1 MNKKIKVF
9 GAPAS
14 PYTQKMVSILRYRHI
29 AYEVF
34 MGDVPGRLSRLEG
47 IEPPKPILL
56 PTLLLEDESG
66 KLKATTDT
74 TPIIRRF
81 ENEYSDRK
89 LLPEDPALSFINY
102 LLEDFGDEWVT
113 KYMFHYRWYFDEDA
127 DNAST
132 VLPLSDLA
140 VNMPDEIL
148 KDAKK
153 YIHDRQTGRLWVVG
167 SNDTTADLIDASYK
181 RFLKLMDDHLSISK
195 FLFGEKPS
203 SADFAIYGQLTQL
216 IGFDPT
222 SRKIA
227 YDTALRLVSWQDVMA
242 DLSGHDVENSNW
254 TPLEESPTSLKEIMK
269 EFGRMYVP
277 ALIANASAIMK
288 GDETWETEIDGSLW
302 TQKTFPYQAKC
313 LNWLKDE
320 YKNLASKNKKFI
332 DNFLCETG
340 CELLFH
346 GK

>member
-1 MNKKIKVF
+1 MRKKIKVF

-14 PYTQKMVSILRYRHI
+14 PYTQKMISILRYRHI

-81 ENEYSDRK
+81 ENEYPDRK

-113 KYMFHYRWYFDEDA
+113 KYMMHYRWYFDKDA

-132 VLPLSDLA
+132 ILPLSDLA
-140 VNMPDEIL
+140 VNMPNEIL

-153 YIHDRQTGRLWVVG
+153 YVHDRQTGRLWVVG
-167 SNDTTADLIDASYK
+167 SNDTTADLIDASYI

-222 SRKIA
+222 SREIA

-242 DLSGHDVENSNW
+242 DLSGHDVENSDW
-254 TPLEESPTSLKEIMK
+254 TPLEESPASLKEIMK

-277 ALIANASAIMK
+277 ALLANANAIMK
-288 GDETWETEIDGSLW
+288 GEETWETEIDGSVW
-302 TQKTFPYQAKC
+302 KQRAFPYQAKC
-313 LNWLKDE
+313 LKWIKEEFAALNENDQSRVKT
-320 YKNLASKNKKFI
+320 
-332 DNFLCETG
+332 FLDGTG
-340 CELLFH
+340 CEILL
-346 GK
+346 G

>member
-14 PYTQKMVSILRYRHI
+14 PYTQKMISILRYRHI

-81 ENEYSDRK
+81 ENEYPDRK

-113 KYMFHYRWYFDEDA
+113 KYMFHYRWYFDKDA

-132 VLPLSDLA
+132 ILPLSDLA

-153 YIHDRQTGRLWVVG
+153 YVHDRQTGRLWVVG

-227 YDTALRLVSWQDVMA
+227 YENSLRLVSWLDVMV
-242 DLSGHDVENSNW
+242 DLSGHDVDSSQW
-254 TPLEESPTSLKEIMK
+254 TSLEDSPDSLKAIMK
-269 EFGRMYVP
+269 EFGRVYVP
-277 ALIANASAIMK
+277 ALLENAKAIME
-288 GDETWETEIDGSLW
+288 GQDTWETDIDGSIW
-302 TQKTFPYQAKC
+302 KQKAFPYQAKC
-313 LNWLKDE
+313 LKWIKEEFNSLSEDDQSRVRE
-320 YKNLASKNKKFI
+320 
-332 DNFLCETG
+332 FLDGTG
-340 CELLFH
+340 CEVIL
-346 GK
+346 G

>member
-1 MNKKIKVF
+1 MEKIKVF

-14 PYTQKMVSILRYRHI
+14 PYTQKMISILRYRHI

-34 MGDVPGRLSRLEG
+34 MGDVPGRLNRLDG

-56 PTLLLEDESG
+56 PTLLLKDDSG
-66 KLKATTDT
+66 ELKATTDT

-81 ENEYSDRK
+81 ENEYADRK

-113 KYMFHYRWYFDEDA
+113 KYMMHYRWYFDKDA

-132 VLPLSDLA
+132 ILPLSDLA
-140 VNMPDEIL
+140 VNMPNEIL

-153 YIHDRQTGRLWVVG
+153 YVHDRQTGRLWVVG

-227 YDTALRLVSWQDVMA
+227 YENSLRLVSWLDVMV
-242 DLSGHDVENSNW
+242 DLSGHDVDSSQW
-254 TPLEESPTSLKEIMK
+254 TSLEDSPDSLKAIMK
-269 EFGRMYVP
+269 EFGRVYVP
-277 ALIANASAIMK
+277 ALLENAKAIME
-288 GDETWETEIDGSLW
+288 GQDTWETEIDGSIW
-302 TQKTFPYQAKC
+302 KQKAFPYQAKC
-313 LNWLKDE
+313 LKWIKEEFDSLSEDDQSRVRE
-320 YKNLASKNKKFI
+320 
-332 DNFLCETG
+332 FLDGTG
-340 CELLFH
+340 CEVIL
-346 GK
+346 G

>member
-1 MNKKIKVF
+1 MEKIKVF

-14 PYTQKMVSILRYRHI
+14 PYTQKMISILRYRHI

-34 MGDVPGRLSRLEG
+34 MGDVPGRLNRLDG

-56 PTLLLEDESG
+56 PTLLLKDDSG
-66 KLKATTDT
+66 ELKATTDT

-81 ENEYSDRK
+81 ENEYADRK

-113 KYMFHYRWYFDEDA
+113 KYMMHYRWYFDKDA

-132 VLPLSDLA
+132 ILPLSDLA

-153 YIHDRQTGRLWVVG
+153 YVHDRQTGRLWVVG

-227 YDTALRLVSWQDVMA
+227 YENSLRLVSWLDVMV
-242 DLSGHDVENSNW
+242 DLSGHDVDSSQW
-254 TPLEESPTSLKEIMK
+254 TSLEDSPDSLKAIMK
-269 EFGRMYVP
+269 EFGRVYVP
-277 ALIANASAIMK
+277 ALLENAKAIME
-288 GDETWETEIDGSLW
+288 GQDTWETDIDGSIW
-302 TQKTFPYQAKC
+302 KQKAFPYQAKC
-313 LNWLKDE
+313 LKWIKEEFDSLSEDDQSRVRE
-320 YKNLASKNKKFI
+320 
-332 DNFLCETG
+332 FLDGTG
-340 CELLFH
+340 CEVIL
-346 GK
+346 G

>member
-14 PYTQKMVSILRYRHI
+14 PYTQKMISILRYRHI

-81 ENEYSDRK
+81 ENEYPDRK

-113 KYMFHYRWYFDEDA
+113 KYMMHYRWYFDKDA

-132 VLPLSDLA
+132 ILPLSDLA
-140 VNMPDEIL
+140 VNMPNEIL
-148 KDAKK
+148 RDAKK
-153 YIHDRQTGRLWVVG
+153 YVHDRQTGRLWVVG
-167 SNDTTADLIDASYK
+167 SNDTTADLIDSSYK

-222 SRKIA
+222 SREIA

-242 DLSGHDVENSNW
+242 DLSGHDVENSDW
-254 TPLEESPTSLKEIMK
+254 TPLEESPASLKEIMK

-277 ALIANASAIMK
+277 ALLANANAIMQ
-288 GDETWETEIDGSLW
+288 GEETWETEIDGSVW
-302 TQKTFPYQAKC
+302 KQRAFPYQAKC
-313 LNWLKDE
+313 LKWIKEEFDALNENDQSRVKT
-320 YKNLASKNKKFI
+320 
-332 DNFLCETG
+332 FLDGTG
-340 CELLFH
+340 CEILL
-346 GK
+346 G

>member
-1 MNKKIKVF
+1 
-9 GAPAS
+9 
-14 PYTQKMVSILRYRHI
+14 
-29 AYEVF
+29 
-34 MGDVPGRLSRLEG
+34 
-47 IEPPKPILL
+47 
-56 PTLLLEDESG
+56 
-66 KLKATTDT
+66 
-74 TPIIRRF
+74 
-81 ENEYSDRK
+81 
-89 LLPEDPALSFINY
+89 
-102 LLEDFGDEWVT
+102 
-113 KYMFHYRWYFDEDA
+113 MFHYRWYFDEDA

-277 ALIANASAIMK
+277 ALIANADAIMK
-288 GDETWETEIDGSLW
+288 SEETWEAEIDGSLW
-302 TQKTFPYQAKC
+302 TQKAFPYQAKC
-313 LNWLKDE
+313 LKWIKEEFEELSENDQSRVKT
-320 YKNLASKNKKFI
+320 
-332 DNFLCETG
+332 FLDGTG
-340 CELLFH
+340 CEKLL
-346 GK
+346 G

>member
-14 PYTQKMVSILRYRHI
+14 PYTQKMISILRYRHI

-81 ENEYSDRK
+81 ENEYPDRK

-113 KYMFHYRWYFDEDA
+113 KYMMHYRWYFDKDA

-132 VLPLSDLA
+132 ILPLSDLA
-140 VNMPDEIL
+140 VNMPNEIL
-148 KDAKK
+148 RDAKK
-153 YIHDRQTGRLWVVG
+153 YVHDRQTGRLWVVG
-167 SNDTTADLIDASYK
+167 SNDTTADLIDSSYK

-222 SRKIA
+222 SREIA

-242 DLSGHDVENSNW
+242 DLSGHDVDNSNW
-254 TPLEESPTSLKEIMK
+254 TPLEESPASLKEIMK

-277 ALIANASAIMK
+277 ALLANANAIMQ
-288 GDETWETEIDGSLW
+288 GEETWEAEIDGSVW
-302 TQKTFPYQAKC
+302 KQRAFPYQAKC
-313 LNWLKDE
+313 LKWIKEEFDALNENDQSRVKT
-320 YKNLASKNKKFI
+320 
-332 DNFLCETG
+332 FLDGTG
-340 CELLFH
+340 CEILL
-346 GK
+346 G

>member
-14 PYTQKMVSILRYRHI
+14 PYTQKMISILRYRHI

-81 ENEYSDRK
+81 ENEYPDRK

-113 KYMFHYRWYFDEDA
+113 KYMMHYRWYFDKDA

-132 VLPLSDLA
+132 ILPLSDLA

-153 YIHDRQTGRLWVVG
+153 YVHDRQTGRLWVVG
-167 SNDTTADLIDASYK
+167 SNDTTADLIDSSYK

-222 SRKIA
+222 SREIA

-242 DLSGHDVENSNW
+242 DLSGHDVDNSHW
-254 TPLEESPTSLKEIMK
+254 TPLEESPASLKEIMK
-269 EFGRMYVP
+269 EFGIMYVP
-277 ALIANASAIMK
+277 ALLANANAIMQ
-288 GDETWETEIDGSLW
+288 GEETWEAEIDGSVW
-302 TQKTFPYQAKC
+302 KQRAFPYQAKC
-313 LNWLKDE
+313 LKWIKEEFDALNENDQSRVKT
-320 YKNLASKNKKFI
+320 
-332 DNFLCETG
+332 FLDGTG
-340 CELLFH
+340 CEILL
-346 GK
+346 G

>member
-1 MNKKIKVF
+1 MEKIKVF

-14 PYTQKMVSILRYRHI
+14 PYTQKMISILRYRHI

-34 MGDVPGRLSRLEG
+34 MGDVPGRLNRLDG

-56 PTLLLEDESG
+56 PTLLLKDDSG
-66 KLKATTDT
+66 ELKATTDT

-81 ENEYSDRK
+81 ENEYADRK

-113 KYMFHYRWYFDEDA
+113 KYMMHYRWYFDKDA

-132 VLPLSDLA
+132 ILPLSDLA

-153 YIHDRQTGRLWVVG
+153 YVHDRQTGRLWVVG

-227 YDTALRLVSWQDVMA
+227 YENSLRLVSWLDVMA
-242 DLSGHDVENSNW
+242 DLSGHDVDNSQW
-254 TPLEESPTSLKEIMK
+254 TSLEDSPHSLKAIMK
-269 EFGRMYVP
+269 EFGRVYVP
-277 ALIANASAIMK
+277 ALLENAKAIME
-288 GDETWETEIDGSLW
+288 GQDTWETEIDGSIW
-302 TQKTFPYQAKC
+302 KQKAFPYQAKC
-313 LNWLKDE
+313 LKWIKEEFNSLSEDDQSRVRE
-320 YKNLASKNKKFI
+320 
-332 DNFLCETG
+332 FLDGTG
-340 CELLFH
+340 CEVIL
-346 GK
+346 G

>member
-1 MNKKIKVF
+1 MTKKIKVF
-9 GAPAS
+9 GVPAS
-14 PYTQKMVSILRYRHI
+14 PYTQKMISIWRYRDI
-29 AYEVF
+29 AYEGV
-34 MGDVPGRLSRLEG
+34 MGDVPGRLNRLDG

-56 PTLLLEDESG
+56 PTLLLKDDSG
-66 KLKATTDT
+66 ELKATTDT

-81 ENEYSDRK
+81 ENEYADRK
-89 LLPEDPALSFINY
+89 LLPEDPALSFVNY

-132 VLPLSDLA
+132 LLPLIDLA
-140 VNMPDEIL
+140 VNMPNEIL

-153 YIHDRQTGRLWVVG
+153 YVHDRQTGRLWVVG
-167 SNDTTADLIDASYK
+167 SNETTADLIDASFK

-216 IGFDPT
+216 IGFEPT

-227 YDTALRLVSWQDVMA
+227 YDNSLRLVSWQDVMA
-242 DLSGHDVENSNW
+242 DLSGHDVENSSW
-254 TPLEESPTSLKEIMK
+254 TPLEESPASLKEIMK

-277 ALIANASAIMK
+277 ALIAN
-288 GDETWETEIDGSLW
+288 
-302 TQKTFPYQAKC
+302 
-313 LNWLKDE
+313 
-320 YKNLASKNKKFI
+320 
-332 DNFLCETG
+332 
-340 CELLFH
+340 
-346 GK
+346 

>member
-14 PYTQKMVSILRYRHI
+14 PYTQKMISILRYRHI

-34 MGDVPGRLSRLEG
+34 MGDVPGRLSRLDG

-81 ENEYSDRK
+81 ENEYPDRK

-113 KYMFHYRWYFDEDA
+113 KYMMHYRWYFDKDA

-132 VLPLSDLA
+132 ILPLSDLA

-153 YIHDRQTGRLWVVG
+153 YVHDRQTGRLWVVG
-167 SNDTTADLIDASYK
+167 SNDTTADLIDSSYK

-222 SRKIA
+222 SREIA

-242 DLSGHDVENSNW
+242 DLSGHDVENSYW
-254 TPLEESPTSLKEIMK
+254 TPLEESPASLKEIMK

-277 ALIANASAIMK
+277 ALLANANAIMQ
-288 GDETWETEIDGSLW
+288 GEETWEAEIDGSVW
-302 TQKTFPYQAKC
+302 KQRAFPYQAKC
-313 LNWLKDE
+313 LKWIKEEFDALNENDQSRVKT
-320 YKNLASKNKKFI
+320 
-332 DNFLCETG
+332 FLDGTG
-340 CELLFH
+340 CEILL
-346 GK
+346 G

>member
-14 PYTQKMVSILRYRHI
+14 PYTQKMISILRYRHI

-81 ENEYSDRK
+81 ENEYPDRK

-113 KYMFHYRWYFDEDA
+113 KYMMHYRWYFDKDA

-132 VLPLSDLA
+132 ILPLSDLA

-153 YIHDRQTGRLWVVG
+153 YVHDRQTGRLWVVG
-167 SNDTTADLIDASYK
+167 SNDTTADLIDSSYK

-222 SRKIA
+222 SREIA

-242 DLSGHDVENSNW
+242 DLSGHDVDNSNW
-254 TPLEESPTSLKEIMK
+254 TPLEESPASLKEIMK

-277 ALIANASAIMK
+277 ALLANANAIMQ
-288 GDETWETEIDGSLW
+288 GEETWETEIDGSVW
-302 TQKTFPYQAKC
+302 KQKAFPYQAKC
-313 LNWLKDE
+313 LKWIKEEFAALNENDQSRVKT
-320 YKNLASKNKKFI
+320 
-332 DNFLCETG
+332 FLDGTG
-340 CELLFH
+340 CEILL
-346 GK
+346 G

>member
-1 MNKKIKVF
+1 MTEKIKVF

-14 PYTQKMVSILRYRHI
+14 PYTQKIISILRYRHI
-29 AYEVF
+29 PYEVF
-34 MGDVPGRLSRLEG
+34 WGDALGKLSRLG
-47 IEPPKPILL
+47 DIEPPKPRLL
-56 PTLLLEDESG
+56 PTLLLKDENG
-66 KLKATTDT
+66 KLKATIDT

-81 ENEYSDRK
+81 ENEYPNRK
-89 LLPEDPALSFINY
+89 LLPDDPALSFINY

-132 VLPLSDLA
+132 ILPLSDIA
-140 VNMPDEIL
+140 VNMPDETL
-148 KDAKK
+148 KDVKK
-153 YIHDRQTGRLWVVG
+153 IIHDRQTGRLWVVG
-167 SNDTTADLIDASYK
+167 SNDTTADLIDASYR
-181 RFLKLMDDHLSISK
+181 RFLKLMDDHLSVSK

-227 YDTALRLVSWQDVMA
+227 YDTALRLVSWQDLMA

-254 TPLEESPTSLKEIMK
+254 TLLEESPASLKEIMR

-277 ALIANASAIMK
+277 ALIANANAIMQ
-288 GDETWETEIDGSLW
+288 GEETWETEIDGSVW
-302 TQKTFPYQAKC
+302 KQRAFPYQAKC
-313 LNWLKDE
+313 LKWIKEEFDALNENDQSRVKT
-320 YKNLASKNKKFI
+320 
-332 DNFLCETG
+332 FLDGTG
-340 CELLFH
+340 CEILL
-346 GK
+346 G

>member
-1 MNKKIKVF
+1 MTEKIKVF

-14 PYTQKMVSILRYRHI
+14 PYTQKMISILRYRHI

-74 TPIIRRF
+74 TPIIRKF
-81 ENEYSDRK
+81 ENEYPDRK

-113 KYMFHYRWYFDEDA
+113 KYMFHYRWYFDKDA

-132 VLPLSDLA
+132 ILPLSDHA

-153 YIHDRQTGRLWVVG
+153 YVHDRQTGRLWVVG
-167 SNDTTADLIDASYK
+167 SNDTTADLIDSSYK
-181 RFLKLMDDHLSISK
+181 RFLKLMDDHLSTSK

-222 SRKIA
+222 SREIA

-242 DLSGHDVENSNW
+242 DLSGHDVENSYW
-254 TPLEESPTSLKEIMK
+254 TPLEESPASLKEIMK

-277 ALIANASAIMK
+277 ALLANANAIMK
-288 GDETWETEIDGSLW
+288 GEETWEAEIDGSLW
-302 TQKTFPYQAKC
+302 TQKAFPYQAKC
-313 LNWLKDE
+313 LKWIKEEFEALSEDDQSRVK
-320 YKNLASKNKKFI
+320 A
-332 DNFLCETG
+332 FLDGTG
-340 CELLFH
+340 CEILL
-346 GK
+346 G

>member
-1 MNKKIKVF
+1 MEKIKVF
-9 GAPAS
+9 GVPAS
-14 PYTQKMVSILRYRHI
+14 PYTQKMISILRYRHI

-34 MGDVPGRLSRLEG
+34 MGDVPGRLNRLDG

-56 PTLLLEDESG
+56 PTLLLKDDSG
-66 KLKATTDT
+66 ELKATTDT

-81 ENEYSDRK
+81 ENEYADRK

-113 KYMFHYRWYFDEDA
+113 KYMMHYRWYFDKDA

-132 VLPLSDLA
+132 ILPLSDLA
-140 VNMPDEIL
+140 VNMPNEIL

-153 YIHDRQTGRLWVVG
+153 YVHDRQTGRLWVVG

-227 YDTALRLVSWQDVMA
+227 YENSLRLVSWLDVMV
-242 DLSGHDVENSNW
+242 DLSGHDVDSSQW
-254 TPLEESPTSLKEIMK
+254 TSLEDSPDSLKAIMK
-269 EFGRMYVP
+269 EFGRVYVP
-277 ALIANASAIMK
+277 ALLENAKAIME
-288 GDETWETEIDGSLW
+288 GQDTWETEIDGSIW
-302 TQKTFPYQAKC
+302 KQKAFPYQAKC
-313 LNWLKDE
+313 LKWIKEEFDSLSEDDQSRVRE
-320 YKNLASKNKKFI
+320 
-332 DNFLCETG
+332 FLDGTG
-340 CELLFH
+340 CEVIL
-346 GK
+346 G